1 MKSIIGLVPLIL
13 LIGCSSTKYEKVK
26 LVDAY
31 DLTTT
36 DGRYYQA
43 YDSEWRTDPTINPIF
58 DTRKDALDYANTY
71 NEGNAHLYIVRVI
84 NYRYEIRNE
93 NPNANEMIYT
103 TNDFNDGIS
112 FVDEF
117 SGRYENLVM
126 YDLKKQT
133 SYE

>member
-1 MKSIIGLVPLIL
+1 MKIIIGLVPLIL

-26 LVDAY
+26 LVDTY

-36 DGRYYQA
+36 DGMYYQA
-43 YDSEWRTDPTINPIF
+43 YDSDWRTDPTINPIF

-71 NEGNAHLYIVRVI
+71 NEGGAHLYIVRVI